1 MATTAK
7 LNPRLKSQLARTP
20 QIAVDAAARA
30 MEEGADE
37 IVTFMKS
44 LVPVRSG
51 KLRDSIA
58 WTWGDA
64 PGGSLVIDEIRSG
77 ANAGRQFATLR
88 ITFYV
93 GEWYGHFLEFGTAPH
108 AQPNRGT
115 DHPGTVAQPFF
126 YPAWRSMRAKFR
138 RKIRAAV
145 RRAIK
150 GALNG

>member
-1 MATTAK
+1 MATTGAI
-7 LNPRLKSQLARTP
+7 NPRLKAQLERTP
-20 QIAVDAAARA
+20 KIAVEAAARA

-37 IVTFMKS
+37 IVAFMKT

-51 KLRDSIA
+51 RLRESIA

-64 PGGSLVIDEIRSG
+64 PEGSLVIDEIRSG
-77 ANAGRQFATLR
+77 QNAGGQFATLR

-93 GEWYGHFLEFGTAPH
+93 GEWYGRLVEFGTPPH

-115 DHPGTVAQPFF
+115 DHPGATAQPFF
-126 YPAWRSMRAKFR
+126 YPAWRAMRAKFK

-150 GALNG
+150 EALNG

>member
-1 MATTAK
+1 MATTGT
-7 LNPRLKSQLARTP
+7 LSPRLKAQLERTP
-20 QIAVDAAARA
+20 KIAVEAAARA

-37 IVTFMKS
+37 IVAFMKT

-51 KLRDSIA
+51 RLRESIA

-64 PGGSLVIDEIRSG
+64 PEGSLVIDEIRSG
-77 ANAGRQFATLR
+77 QNAGSQFATLR

-93 GEWYGHFLEFGTAPH
+93 GEWYGRLVEFGTTPH

-115 DHPGTVAQPFF
+115 DHPGATAQPFF
-126 YPAWRSMRAKFR
+126 YPAWRAMRAKFK
-138 RKIRAAV
+138 RKTRAAV

-150 GALNG
+150 EALNG

>member
-1 MATTAK
+1 MATSAK
-7 LNPRLKSQLARTP
+7 LNPRLKAQLERTP
-20 QIAVDAAARA
+20 EIAVQAAAQA

-37 IVTFMKS
+37 IVAFMKS

-51 KLRDSIA
+51 DLRSSIA

-64 PGGSLVIDEIRSG
+64 PKGSLVIDEIRSG
-77 ANAGRQFATLR
+77 RNAGMQYATLR

-93 GEWYGHFLEFGTAPH
+93 GEWYGRLVEFGTSPH

-115 DHPGTVAQPFF
+115 DHPGTTAKPFF
-126 YPAWRSMRAKFR
+126 YPAWRAKEASFK
-138 RKIRAAV
+138 RKIKSAV

-150 GALNG
+150 EAIHA